1 MKERLES
8 AWDKM
13 IEQLGSWL
21 DVIVVSLPNIIIALI
36 VFAGSFF
43 LSRYVNS
50 LMLRLFAK
58 SSMQG
63 TVKRV
68 SARLISVTVI
78 LAGLFLALGILN
90 LNKVLTSLLAGAG
103 VAGLA
108 IGLALQGTIA
118 NTFSGIVL
126 SFVDYIKMGDWV
138 DCSDY
143 SGEVV
148 DIDLRTVT
156 IREKDNNLVSIPNK
170 MVIENPIKNYSVTSK
185 TRVSVSCGVAYDS
198 DLEFVQDLVIKTISE
213 KFESVK
219 NKEEVIF
226 FYTEFDSSSI
236 NFETRFWINST
247 TGLQTSKA
255 KGNAIIAI
263 KKAFDANGITIPFP
277 IRTID
282 FSNKLDVKNQK
293 VSSSIDAQE
302 KNINEEKQEI
312 E

>member
-1 MKERLES
+1 MEERLES

-21 DVIVVSLPNIIIALI
+21 DVIVVSLPNVILAII

-50 LMLRLFAK
+50 LMLRLLAK

-63 TVKRV
+63 TVKKV

-126 SFVDYIKMGDWV
+126 SFVDYIKMGDWIE
-138 DCSDY
+138 CNDY

-156 IREKDNNLVSIPNK
+156 IREKDNNMVSIPNK
-170 MVIENPIKNYSVTSK
+170 MVIENPLKNYSITSK
-185 TRVSVSCGVAYDS
+185 TRISVSCGVAYDS
-198 DLEFVQDLVIKTISE
+198 DLEFVQELVIKTISE
-213 KFESVK
+213 KFDSVK

-226 FYTEFDSSSI
+226 FYTEFDNSSI
-236 NFETRFWINST
+236 NFETRFWMNST
-247 TGLQTSKA
+247 TGLQTAKA
-255 KGNAIIAI
+255 KGDAIIAI

-282 FSNKLDVKNQK
+282 FSNKLSIKNQK
-293 VSSSIDAQE
+293 NS
-302 KNINEEKQEI
+302 NEEDSQEGI
-312 E
+312 VSEEKYGKE